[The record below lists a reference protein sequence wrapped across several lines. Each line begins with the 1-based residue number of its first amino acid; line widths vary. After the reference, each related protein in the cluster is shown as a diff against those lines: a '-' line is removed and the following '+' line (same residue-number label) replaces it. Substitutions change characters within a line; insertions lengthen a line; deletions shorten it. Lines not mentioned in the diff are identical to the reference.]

1 MPAILPDVD
10 SVLNTQKKLFARVC
24 VLVSGENRVIDC
36 RAATK
41 NYASKTVLRGIHL
54 VVEPGICA
62 LLGANGAGKSTLL
75 RLLSGLEEP
84 DSGSVFIGGLGFRD
98 HGVSIRR
105 NLGVL
110 PEGLA
115 LFESLTVIENLMAV
129 GPIYGLTKSETAA
142 RAADLIGLLDLTQ
155 GRNTA
160 ARNCSFGMRK
170 KTALAMALLHKPNV
184 LLLDEPFE
192 GIDPASS
199 TVIQML
205 LSQLS
210 RGGTTILLTSHIL
223 STVQKIANRVVI
235 LYEGRVEADFDP
247 STTEA
252 GVEEVYFSIA
262 GRPQPEVPDW
272 LRS

>member
-1 MPAILPDVD
+1 M
-10 SVLNTQKKLFARVC
+10 
-24 VLVSGENRVIDC
+24 SGENRVIDC

-41 NYASKTVLRGIHL
+41 NYASKPVLRGIDL

-98 HGVSIRR
+98 HRVEILRH
-105 NLGVL
+105 LGVL
-110 PEGLA
+110 PEGLG
-115 LFESLTVIENLMAV
+115 LFESLTVIENLIAI
-129 GPIYGLTKSETAA
+129 GPIYGLSKSETAD
-142 RAADLIGLLDLTQ
+142 RAADLLRLLDLTQ
-155 GRNTA
+155 GRHTV

-170 KTALAMALLHKPNV
+170 KTALAMTLLHKPRV

-199 TVIQML
+199 AVIQML
-205 LSQLS
+205 LGQLS
-210 RGGTTILLTSHIL
+210 RDGITILLTSHIL
-223 STVQKIANRVVI
+223 SVVQKVASRVVI
-235 LYEGRVEADFDP
+235 LYEGRVESDFNP
-247 STTEA
+247 STTEK
-252 GVEEVYFSIA
+252 GVEEVYFSIV
-262 GRPQPEVPDW
+262 GKPQPEVADW

>member
-1 MPAILPDVD
+1 MI
-10 SVLNTQKKLFARVC
+10 
-24 VLVSGENRVIDC
+24 EC

-41 NYASKTVLRGIHL
+41 NYASKPVLRGINL
-54 VVEPGICA
+54 VVEPGISA

-84 DSGSVFIGGLGFRD
+84 DSGSVFIGGLGFRH
-98 HGVSIRR
+98 HGVRIRR
-105 NLGVL
+105 NSGVL
-110 PEGLA
+110 PEGLG

-129 GPIYGLTKSETAA
+129 GPIYELTKSETVD
-142 RAADLIGLLDLTQ
+142 RAADLLGLLDLTQ
-155 GRNTA
+155 GRHTV

-170 KTALAMALLHKPNV
+170 KTALAMALLHKPKV

-199 TVIQML
+199 AVIEML
-205 LSQLS
+205 LGQLS

-223 STVQKIANRVVI
+223 SVVQKIASRVVI
-235 LYEGRVEADFDP
+235 LHQGRAESDFNP
-247 STTEA
+247 ATTEK
-252 GVEEVYFSIA
+252 GVEEIYFSIV
-262 GRPQPEVPDW
+262 GKPQPEVADW

>member
-1 MPAILPDVD
+1 M
-10 SVLNTQKKLFARVC
+10 SLN
-24 VLVSGENRVIDC
+24 GWENRVIEC

-41 NYASKTVLRGIHL
+41 NYAAKPVLRGIDL

-84 DSGSVFIGGLGFRD
+84 DSGAVFIDGLGLRD
-98 HGVSIRR
+98 HAVSIRR

-110 PEGLA
+110 PEGLG

-129 GPIYGLTKSETAA
+129 GPIYGLTKSETGA
-142 RAADLIGLLDLTQ
+142 RAADLLGLLDLTQ
-155 GRNTA
+155 
-160 ARNCSFGMRK
+160 ARSTVARSCSFGMRK
-170 KTALAMALLHKPNV
+170 KTALAMALLHKPRV

-199 TVIQML
+199 AVIQML
-205 LSQLS
+205 LRQLA
-210 RGGTTILLTSHIL
+210 RDGVTILLTSHIL
-223 STVQKIANRVVI
+223 SVVQKIATRVVI
-235 LYEGRVEADFDP
+235 LYKGRVESDFKP
-247 STTEA
+247 SATEA
-252 GVEEVYFSIA
+252 GVEEVYFSIV
-262 GRPQPEVPDW
+262 GKPEPEVPDW